1 MTYQDEIIN
10 QLMRDYETS
19 VINYENQPRLPHAQS
34 LAKARQ
40 SLMDFIKE
48 ARKNAQ

>member
-10 QLMRDYETS
+10 QLMRDYEES
-19 VINYENQPRLPHAQS
+19 VINHERSSSLLSAQR

>member
-10 QLMRDYETS
+10 QLMREYETA
-19 VINYENQPRLPHAQS
+19 VINYENHPSLSHGQS

-40 SLMDFIKE
+40 SLMKFIKE
-48 ARKNAQ
+48 AKNANQ

>member
-1 MTYQDEIIN
+1 MTYQDEILN

-19 VINYENQPRLPHAQS
+19 VINHENSPSLSHAQS

-40 SLMDFIKE
+40 SLMEFIKD
-48 ARKNAQ
+48 AKKNTQ